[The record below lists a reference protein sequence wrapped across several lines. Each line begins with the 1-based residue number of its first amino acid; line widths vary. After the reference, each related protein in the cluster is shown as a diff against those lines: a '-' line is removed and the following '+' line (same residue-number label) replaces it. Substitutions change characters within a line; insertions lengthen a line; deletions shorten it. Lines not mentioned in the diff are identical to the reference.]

1 MSGKNPE
8 LARLAEL
15 AVERWLEGLQS
26 PESIEFERLRARYP
40 GFDVE
45 SHADVSAALQIS
57 VVGGFESLPDRLGL
71 LIANGADGYFGP
83 SPSGIAIND
92 PDRNSAIDRRRTWL
106 TYGGWLT
113 AAASL
118 LLSVSLWR
126 RQPTPADIA
135 KVTPLPST
143 ASANREAQLV
153 PSIAQGNTQTS
164 TARLESSAPITARAE
179 YVDPATE
186 RGQFI
191 RAHPWLFQRPLLPG
205 SDPTGEAV
213 SGDVVWDA
221 KSQTGYL
228 NFHRLRRNNP
238 NVEQYQLWIF
248 DAQRDQRFPVDGGV
262 FDVTDASGDEVVR
275 FTARLKVEVPLMFAV
290 TVERRGGVVVSDRS
304 RIAAVAHSS

>member
-1 MSGKNPE
+1 MSAKNPE

-15 AVERWLEGLQS
+15 AVERWLEGLQP
-26 PESIEFERLRARYP
+26 PESVEFERLRARYP
-40 GFDVE
+40 DFDVE
-45 SHADVSAALQIS
+45 SQADVSAALQIS
-57 VVGGFESLPDRLGL
+57 VAGGLETLPDRLGL

-83 SPSGIAIND
+83 SPSGIAMND
-92 PDRNSAIDRRRTWL
+92 LERVAAIDRRRSWL

-118 LLSVSLWR
+118 LLSLSLWR
-126 RQPTPADIA
+126 RDPVPAEIA
-135 KVTPLPST
+135 KVTSPPST
-143 ASANREAQLV
+143 ASANRESQLGS
-153 PSIAQGNTQTS
+153 SIAAGNGQTG
-164 TARLESSAPITARAE
+164 TALLESRTPASARAE
-179 YVDPATE
+179 PVDSATE
-186 RGQFI
+186 RAQFI
-191 RAHPWLFQRPLLPG
+191 RTHSWLFQRPLLPG
-205 SDPTGEAV
+205 PDPTGEAV

-262 FDVTDASGDEVVR
+262 FDVIDASGDEVVR

>member
-1 MSGKNPE
+1 MSAKNPE

-15 AVERWLEGLQS
+15 AVERWLEGLKP
-26 PESIEFERLRARYP
+26 PESIEFEMLRARYP
-40 GFDVE
+40 AFDVE
-45 SHADVSAALQIS
+45 SHAEVSAALQIS
-57 VVGGFESLPDRLGL
+57 VAGRLETPPDRLGP
-71 LIANGADGYFGP
+71 LIALGADDYFGP
-83 SPSGIAIND
+83 SPSGTIND
-92 PDRNSAIDRRRTWL
+92 LDRVAAIDRRRSWL

-126 RQPTPADIA
+126 REPTPAEIA
-135 KVTPLPST
+135 KVTPAPST
-143 ASANREAQLV
+143 AWANREAQLR
-153 PSIAQGNTQTS
+153 PSIAPGNTQPGN
-164 TARLESSAPITARAE
+164 ALLESKTPTTARAE
-179 YVDPATE
+179 PVDSVTE
-186 RGQFI
+186 RAQFI
-191 RAHPWLFQRPLLPG
+191 TTHSWLFQRPLLPG
-205 SDPTGEAV
+205 PDPTGEAV